1 MTTTAPA
8 TQQPPPPPE
17 PEIGTGKT
25 IFVIA
30 VVLGCFAVLY
40 PKIFYHM
47 MFDEKKADKHD
58 HLRPNP
64 HEFGRPPV
72 HGGHPSMHMRN
83 EQGKLFYGEEGKQAR
98 RTIDRDLK
106 PGPVPGMRPTM
117 GGPGFPQAPRANQGG
132 GGTMSILMPVYT
144 TGIVIFFVYTV
155 MKIIFKKNDENSE
168 SSGNAA
174 ENNSNKF
181 RRRLQQPMSRPQ
193 NIPPEYW
200 PPHHLPSQPPQ
211 QHIPTVQ
218 QQPLQPSEMPK
229 RETPYAQAEQKVV
242 PTTTDSNVKVE
253 KVEKIIEKV
262 VVEEKKSPVV
272 VEDPRDEQIRILKE
286 RLEETEKAMHTIVS
300 HMAAITSQIPLET
313 PPTIANA
320 KNDINDTTTNSN
332 IDLDHQIT
340 TDLLEPEVPVE
351 PEELE
356 DLEDNVDPIGI
367 IPNDDIEDNMDAK
380 IEDSEAD
387 NSEEIDSQS
396 EDSDENEDI
405 NDPNNTTDSK
415 NDHLHSNIDN
425 DDNVETL
432 DSNISTSSI
441 AKNS

>member
-1 MTTTAPA
+1 M
-8 TQQPPPPPE
+8 
-17 PEIGTGKT
+17 ILSKY
-25 IFVIA
+25 F
-30 VVLGCFAVLY
+30 LG
-40 PKIFYHM
+40 
-47 MFDEKKADKHD
+47 
-58 HLRPNP
+58 
-64 HEFGRPPV
+64 
-72 HGGHPSMHMRN
+72 
-83 EQGKLFYGEEGKQAR
+83 
-98 RTIDRDLK
+98 
-106 PGPVPGMRPTM
+106 
-117 GGPGFPQAPRANQGG
+117 
-132 GGTMSILMPVYT
+132 
-144 TGIVIFFVYTV
+144 
-155 MKIIFKKNDENSE
+155 
-168 SSGNAA
+168 
-174 ENNSNKF
+174 
-181 RRRLQQPMSRPQ
+181 
-193 NIPPEYW
+193 
-200 PPHHLPSQPPQ
+200 
-211 QHIPTVQ
+211 
-218 QQPLQPSEMPK
+218 
-229 RETPYAQAEQKVV
+229 
-242 PTTTDSNVKVE
+242 
-253 KVEKIIEKV
+253 
-262 VVEEKKSPVV
+262 
-272 VEDPRDEQIRILKE
+272 DEQIRILKE

-332 IDLDHQIT
+332 IDQDHQIT

-367 IPNDDIEDNMDAK
+367 IPNDDIEDNMDAT

-441 AKNS
+441 TKNS

>member
-1 MTTTAPA
+1 MIP
-8 TQQPPPPPE
+8 
-17 PEIGTGKT
+17 KY
-25 IFVIA
+25 F
-30 VVLGCFAVLY
+30 LG
-40 PKIFYHM
+40 
-47 MFDEKKADKHD
+47 
-58 HLRPNP
+58 
-64 HEFGRPPV
+64 
-72 HGGHPSMHMRN
+72 
-83 EQGKLFYGEEGKQAR
+83 
-98 RTIDRDLK
+98 
-106 PGPVPGMRPTM
+106 
-117 GGPGFPQAPRANQGG
+117 
-132 GGTMSILMPVYT
+132 
-144 TGIVIFFVYTV
+144 
-155 MKIIFKKNDENSE
+155 
-168 SSGNAA
+168 
-174 ENNSNKF
+174 
-181 RRRLQQPMSRPQ
+181 
-193 NIPPEYW
+193 
-200 PPHHLPSQPPQ
+200 
-211 QHIPTVQ
+211 
-218 QQPLQPSEMPK
+218 
-229 RETPYAQAEQKVV
+229 
-242 PTTTDSNVKVE
+242 
-253 KVEKIIEKV
+253 
-262 VVEEKKSPVV
+262 
-272 VEDPRDEQIRILKE
+272 DEQIRILKE

-332 IDLDHQIT
+332 IDQDHQIT

-441 AKNS
+441 AKKS

>member
-1 MTTTAPA
+1 MIP
-8 TQQPPPPPE
+8 
-17 PEIGTGKT
+17 KY
-25 IFVIA
+25 F
-30 VVLGCFAVLY
+30 LG
-40 PKIFYHM
+40 
-47 MFDEKKADKHD
+47 
-58 HLRPNP
+58 
-64 HEFGRPPV
+64 
-72 HGGHPSMHMRN
+72 
-83 EQGKLFYGEEGKQAR
+83 
-98 RTIDRDLK
+98 
-106 PGPVPGMRPTM
+106 
-117 GGPGFPQAPRANQGG
+117 
-132 GGTMSILMPVYT
+132 
-144 TGIVIFFVYTV
+144 
-155 MKIIFKKNDENSE
+155 
-168 SSGNAA
+168 
-174 ENNSNKF
+174 
-181 RRRLQQPMSRPQ
+181 
-193 NIPPEYW
+193 
-200 PPHHLPSQPPQ
+200 
-211 QHIPTVQ
+211 
-218 QQPLQPSEMPK
+218 
-229 RETPYAQAEQKVV
+229 
-242 PTTTDSNVKVE
+242 
-253 KVEKIIEKV
+253 
-262 VVEEKKSPVV
+262 
-272 VEDPRDEQIRILKE
+272 DEQIRILKE

-340 TDLLEPEVPVE
+340 TDLEEPEVPLE

-367 IPNDDIEDNMDAK
+367 IPNDDIEDTMDAK